1 MPNRKKGFLGRY
13 DGRRLKSLD
22 PFYKIIPYIMRTRTD
37 AQNFFDEKIEI
48 SNTEEYIRR
57 KRKEVDEPITFL
69 HIIIAAIVRT
79 ISQKPGLNR
88 FIAGQKIYARNEI
101 LISLALKK
109 ELNTESPETT
119 IKMKFEPTDTLMDVA
134 RKVNAAISEN
144 KDMDNKNDAEKL
156 SKLIMSVPG
165 FMVKFLVWLLK
176 SLDYIGLM
184 PKIINEVS
192 PFHTSVFVSNL
203 GSVGIQPVYHH
214 LYEFGTTSIFIVFG
228 MKSKEKVLNS
238 DNEVVEK
245 KYVRLCVTT
254 DERIA
259 DGLYFAS
266 AFKMYRNLIKNP
278 EQLELPPEKVYE
290 DVD

>member
-184 PKIINEVS
+184 PKIINEIS

>member
-37 AQNFFDEKIEI
+37 AQNFFEEKIEI

>member
-1 MPNRKKGFLGRY
+1 MPNRKKGFLVRY

-37 AQNFFDEKIEI
+37 AQNFFEEKIEI

-184 PKIINEVS
+184 PKIINEIS

>member
-37 AQNFFDEKIEI
+37 AQNFFEEKIEI
-48 SNTEEYIRR
+48 CNTEEYIRR

-88 FIAGQKIYARNEI
+88 FIAGQKINARNEI

-184 PKIINEVS
+184 PKIINEIS

>member
-1 MPNRKKGFLGRY
+1 MPNRKKDFLGRY

-37 AQNFFDEKIEI
+37 AQNFFEEKIEI

-184 PKIINEVS
+184 PKIINEIS

>member
-1 MPNRKKGFLGRY
+1 MPNRKKDFLGRY

-37 AQNFFDEKIEI
+37 AQNFFEEKIEI

>member
-1 MPNRKKGFLGRY
+1 
-13 DGRRLKSLD
+13 
-22 PFYKIIPYIMRTRTD
+22 
-37 AQNFFDEKIEI
+37 
-48 SNTEEYIRR
+48 
-57 KRKEVDEPITFL
+57 
-69 HIIIAAIVRT
+69 
-79 ISQKPGLNR
+79 
-88 FIAGQKIYARNEI
+88 
-101 LISLALKK
+101 
-109 ELNTESPETT
+109 
-119 IKMKFEPTDTLMDVA
+119 MKFEPTDTLMDVA

-184 PKIINEVS
+184 PKIINEIS

>member
-37 AQNFFDEKIEI
+37 AQNFFEEKIEI

-156 SKLIMSVPG
+156 SKLIMLVPG

>member
-1 MPNRKKGFLGRY
+1 MPNRKKGFLVRY

-37 AQNFFDEKIEI
+37 AQNFFEEKIEI

>member
-37 AQNFFDEKIEI
+37 AQNFFEEKIEI

-184 PKIINEVS
+184 PKIINEIS

>member
-37 AQNFFDEKIEI
+37 AQNFFEEKIEI
-48 SNTEEYIRR
+48 CNTEEYIRR

-184 PKIINEVS
+184 PKIINEIS